1 MFTAVACR
9 VTVFQTTLSLSFAVY
24 ARSNGITWRNNG
36 MLSMSEPRILRLN
49 LVRKFF
55 DQIAIGEKREE
66 YRDRSD
72 YWKTRLE
79 GREYDIVRFRNGY
92 GPDVPEMD
100 VEWKGIDKRKD
111 WYAIL
116 LGEIRSLKRW
126 QG

>member
-1 MFTAVACR
+1 
-9 VTVFQTTLSLSFAVY
+9 
-24 ARSNGITWRNNG
+24 
-36 MLSMSEPRILRLN
+36 MLSMSEPRILHLN

-55 DQIAIGEKREE
+55 DQIAMGEKREE